1 MALDQIQ
8 GKPVEKV
15 GVLVVHGIGEQ
26 RRFAHLE
33 SETRN
38 IVNAIIANYGARR
51 RDVTVTLSTGTGDA
65 FQGEQS
71 SWVSG
76 AEAPLHAL
84 VEFEDE
90 NKIVD
95 IAFHEVWWADVN
107 EKLTLGKQVRFW
119 LWGLSMPGIATHN
132 EPFLPG
138 AAHTTRRPDRAGELT
153 WLQRLRLGYVAM
165 MFAFSAFSIALINL
179 ILKRLNF
186 EPLLSTGVIVNL
198 LSGVKIY
205 SQHSRA
211 GGSPM
216 DGPDEPPRVAIRR
229 RMVRAMVDVA
239 AADYERWYILAHS
252 LGSVVAWNGVM
263 ETAET
268 LPNYLDRA
276 RWETLPPALVGTSPH
291 VLDVTA
297 MMPNRPVWLGRREF
311 IDRDA
316 LFKNFCGLLTYG
328 APLERFAALWA
339 TTVPINCKEDPF
351 PDRPHDPVPVSA
363 EWINVY
369 DPTDPVGTWITD
381 FDPDPATPP
390 RPGHTVLKP
399 HNFPCRS
406 SAVLLLGHICYFA
419 ISRWSSVRLCGNTP
433 DLLVNQVAHW
443 LVRGGSLAAQIAAA
457 PRGAATF
464 WMPLAPG
471 GAAPGGRVRARSL
484 WRGVQWV
491 LVGVLLTVLTL
502 LSWHYVVYPLIRG
515 IASWFGFKLS

>member
-84 VEFEDE
+84 VEFDHE

-138 AAHTTRRPDRAGELT
+138 AAGTTRRPDRAGELT
-153 WLQRLRLGYVAM
+153 WLQRFRLGYVAM

-268 LPNYLDRA
+268 LPNYL
-276 RWETLPPALVGTSPH
+276 
-291 VLDVTA
+291 
-297 MMPNRPVWLGRREF
+297 
-311 IDRDA
+311 
-316 LFKNFCGLLTYG
+316 
-328 APLERFAALWA
+328 
-339 TTVPINCKEDPF
+339 
-351 PDRPHDPVPVSA
+351 
-363 EWINVY
+363 
-369 DPTDPVGTWITD
+369 
-381 FDPDPATPP
+381 
-390 RPGHTVLKP
+390 
-399 HNFPCRS
+399 
-406 SAVLLLGHICYFA
+406 
-419 ISRWSSVRLCGNTP
+419 
-433 DLLVNQVAHW
+433 
-443 LVRGGSLAAQIAAA
+443 
-457 PRGAATF
+457 
-464 WMPLAPG
+464 
-471 GAAPGGRVRARSL
+471 
-484 WRGVQWV
+484 
-491 LVGVLLTVLTL
+491 
-502 LSWHYVVYPLIRG
+502 
-515 IASWFGFKLS
+515 